1 MKRVSLC
8 PVFGKC
14 GGCSFLNIDY
24 LEQLEIKKNKV
35 KNILLKNK
43 IKHFPELQIYFKNEY
58 FYRNR
63 MDFVFCE
70 EGLGLRQKGNFR
82 KKISISKCFIAD
94 EKINAL
100 VYEINKWFYEN
111 KEKLDIF
118 DVEKNSG
125 TLRYAVIRT
134 AKFLDSL
141 SVTFILNK
149 DSEKILEQKNLVI
162 KYMSNSSASNV
173 LIGFVKHNSDLSST
187 LEYEIIKGN
196 DLLLEKLCG
205 FNYFYHSQGFFQNNP
220 FVLQDMMNFVRYN
233 INENYDLL
241 FDLYGGV
248 GTFGIFLSDKAYKVI
263 IADNSNLGLLAAE
276 KNIQKNNIMN
286 AKIINFDDKKPDI
299 LLQNIVKKDDKKIF
313 VIDPPRAGMHKNTL
327 KLIFDISPEK
337 IIYISCN
344 PKQLSLELSFLTQK
358 YNILKIA
365 IFDMF
370 PQTEHIETVAILQRA
385 K

>member
-1 MKRVSLC
+1 MKRVPLC

-14 GGCSFLNIDY
+14 GGCSSLNIDY
-24 LEQLEIKKNKV
+24 IEQLEIKKNKV
-35 KNILLKNK
+35 KNILLNNK
-43 IKHFPELQIYFKNEY
+43 IKHFPELQIYFKDEY

-63 MDFVFCE
+63 MDFVFCT

-82 KKISISKCFIAD
+82 KKIPIEKCFIAD
-94 EKINAL
+94 EKINIL
-100 VYEINKWFYEN
+100 VYEINKWLYEN

-118 DVEKNSG
+118 DVKKNSG

-134 AKFLDSL
+134 AKFFDCST
-141 SVTFILNK
+141 VTFILNK
-149 DSEKILEQKNLVI
+149 DSEKILENKDLLI
-162 KYMSNSSASNV
+162 KYKENSKASNI

-187 LEYEIIKGN
+187 LEYEIIKGS
-196 DLLLEKLCG
+196 DLLWEKLCG

-220 FVLQDMMNFVRYN
+220 FVLQDMMNFIKYN
-233 INENYDLL
+233 INERYDEL

-248 GTFGIFLSDKAYKVI
+248 GTFGIFLSDKADKI
-263 IADNSNLGLLAAE
+263 FIADNSNLSLLAAE
-276 KNIQKNNIMN
+276 RNLQENNIKN
-286 AKIINFDDKKPDI
+286 ATIINFDDKKPDI
-299 LLQNIVKKDDKKIF
+299 LLESISKDNKKIF

-327 KLIFDISPEK
+327 KLIFDILPDK

-344 PKQLSLELSFLTQK
+344 PKQLSLELSLLIQK
-358 YNILKIA
+358 YNIVKNA

-370 PQTEHIETVAILQRA
+370 PQTEHIETIAILQKA